1 MAHNLAIGVDQIAV
15 FSNDCTDGSDALLER
30 LDGMGK
36 IRHFDNSSHRQAPQR
51 RAYRRFMK
59 MDLAEEGDW
68 VIPIDADEFINVK
81 TGGHTLAALTDAV
94 PSART
99 ISMTWKLFG
108 NGGVDAYEDSFIT
121 DQFRMSAPEH
131 KRTSYIAWGFKT
143 MFQRGVWNKMGV
155 HRPYDPAGGT
165 FAETAWVN
173 GSSQLMPEKY
183 KDRYWRSL
191 RDSIGYELVQVNHY
205 ALRSCESYL
214 VKKAR
219 GRAQHEAEQLGLDY
233 WHRMNYN
240 TEKDRSIDAI
250 RPAKAA
256 IHKELLD
263 DPELRRLHAACCAH
277 HREMIAELRSQPEF
291 ADLMACLDRP
301 EEPR

>member
-1 MAHNLAIGVDQIAV
+1 MSKFVTVTPMKNEGPFIVEWVAHNLAIGVDQIAV
-15 FSNDCTDGSDALLER
+15 FFNDCTDGSDALLER
-30 LDGMGK
+30 LDAMGK

-59 MDLAEEGDW
+59 MALAEEGDW

-155 HRPYDPAGGT
+155 HRPYDPARGNLRG
-165 FAETAWVN
+165 N
-173 GSSQLMPEKY
+173 GLGKRIGSADARKIQGSVLALASRLNRLRACSGQ
-183 KDRYWRSL
+183 SL
-191 RDSIGYELVQVNHY
+191 R
-205 ALRSCESYL
+205 
-214 VKKAR
+214 
-219 GRAQHEAEQLGLDY
+219 
-233 WHRMNYN
+233 
-240 TEKDRSIDAI
+240 
-250 RPAKAA
+250 
-256 IHKELLD
+256 
-263 DPELRRLHAACCAH
+263 PEIL
-277 HREMIAELRSQPEF
+277 
-291 ADLMACLDRP
+291 
-301 EEPR
+301 